1 MVGKQLNADGLVAGE
16 LRTGLGFDNGRAL
29 VVVHLGAFEQLA
41 RV

>member
-1 MVGKQLNADGLVAGE
+1 MVSKQLNAEGLVAGG
-16 LRTGLGFDNGRAL
+16 LRTGLGFDNEHAL